1 MTTSKLL
8 IAGGKVGSAV
18 ALALAAALLW
28 CAAPASAQN
37 IGSAAAIRNDVHG
50 IRGTATRPLAAGGAV
65 YNDDEVKTGNDSLA
79 QLLFV
84 DQSTFSVASNSEA
97 ILKNI
102 YHGKQGVGQRVLS
115 AVAGAF
121 RYVSGVQTSNTRIN
135 FPYGYLTVRGT
146 IVDLLIWPG
155 RNVIILV
162 EGAIT
167 VVPYATN
174 IAHDMDRP
182 GTFIIVYQDGHVDGP
197 MTWDTT
203 IMKVTDKV
211 PFPLFGTTIWPGQET
226 FEQWDDRM
234 FLNDI
239 ARSSGSS
246 SSSSSSVQSSGA
258 CPAGL
263 VQYFS
268 SVIGNYCSTP

>member
-1 MTTSKLL
+1 M
-8 IAGGKVGSAV
+8 IAGGKVGSA
-18 ALALAAALLW
+18 LALTLAATLLW
-28 CAAPASAQN
+28 CASPASAQN
-37 IGSAAAIRNDVHG
+37 IGSASAIRNDVQG
-50 IRGTATRPLAAGGAV
+50 IRGTATRTLAAGGAV

-84 DQSTFSVASNSEA
+84 DQSTFSVAANSEA
-97 ILKNI
+97 VLKNV
-102 YHGKQGVGQRVLS
+102 YHGKQGAAQRVLS

-167 VVPYATN
+167 VVPYATGVPYN
-174 IAHDMDRP
+174 MDRP
-182 GTFIIVYQDGHVDGP
+182 GTFIVVYQDGHVDGP

-203 IMKVTDKV
+203 IMKVTDRV
-211 PFPLFGTTIWPGQET
+211 PFPLYGTVIWPDTET
-226 FEQWDDRM
+226 FQQFDDRM
-234 FLNDI
+234 FLNDV

-246 SSSSSSVQSSGA
+246 SGQSSGGVF
-258 CPAGL
+258 CPPPGVIIIFNG
-263 VQYFS
+263 VQT
-268 SVIGNYCSTP
+268 CSP